1 MSNIIIKH
9 DIDKIFSCQT
19 DNVYLIPELEKYY
32 VSTGKKE
39 MNVLKDLMYSMV
51 QVYKSCNNGSNSGD
65 TNMKN
70 IIREN
75 LNKINN
81 KNYQDVLNILQ
92 GLNYSSGEHYKVLS
106 SELILKSMNDIMAYK
121 SHDSN
126 SNNMKTPSELYVDI
140 IIHFSNFKIMSE
152 GKEVKFKS
160 VFLNLCNE
168 YFTALTNSNEKMDKH
183 NPHRVSNYKGLMNL
197 IGMLFINNIVED
209 KIIKF
214 CCSKILNLV
223 LYSKLEQD
231 ESDNYYL
238 GYERLLNVIL
248 CVLEKD
254 KNSNS
259 VLDIFKDFN
268 SKISVSI
275 DVENKY
281 KPLRMSAIILHK
293 QNLKRIGEL

>member
-1 MSNIIIKH
+1 MSSIIIKH
-9 DIDKIFSCQT
+9 DIDKIFSCQN
-19 DNVYLIPELEKYY
+19 DNVYLIPELKDYY
-32 VSTGKKE
+32 TSTSKKE
-39 MNVLKDLMYSMV
+39 MTVLKDLLYSMN
-51 QVYKSCNNGSNSGD
+51 QVYKMCNSGINSSD
-65 TNMKN
+65 THLKN

-92 GLNYSSGEHYKVLS
+92 GISYTTGEHYKVLA

-121 SHDSN
+121 SHDNTN
-126 SNNMKTPSELYVDI
+126 SNLKTPSELYVDI
-140 IIHFSNFKIMSE
+140 INHFSNFKIIVES
-152 GKEVKFKS
+152 KEIKFKTI
-160 VFLNLCNE
+160 FLNLCNE
-168 YFTALTNSNEKMDKH
+168 YFMSLTNVNEKMDKH

-197 IGMLFINNIVED
+197 IGMLFVNNIIDD

-248 CVLEKD
+248 NTNLCANVIE
-254 KNSNS
+254 
-259 VLDIFKDFN
+259 IFKDFN
-268 SKISVSI
+268 SKISLALEI
-275 DVENKY
+275 ENKT

-293 QNLKRIGEL
+293 QNLKRINELV